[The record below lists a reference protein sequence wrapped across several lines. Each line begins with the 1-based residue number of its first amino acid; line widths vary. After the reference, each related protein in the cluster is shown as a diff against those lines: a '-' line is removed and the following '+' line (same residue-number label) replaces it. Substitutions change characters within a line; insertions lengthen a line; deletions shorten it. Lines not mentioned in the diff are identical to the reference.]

1 MNIIDDEGVVGGVED
16 SGVLLRRLQQ
26 GVVLPTTPAQVGPG
40 PSVLP
45 AKHKI
50 NNVGNVRAY

>member
-1 MNIIDDEGVVGGVED
+1 MNIIDDEGVVAGVED

-50 NNVGNVRAY
+50 NNF